1 MNTKRYFSIAAA
13 LLLCGSIS
21 AQTTY
26 YNTRHEVG
34 VTIGTGTVTELFSGI
49 AQLTEIGVSAALTT
63 AATVGNYTAY
73 YTYGSKSYIPT
84 ISVEYYYH
92 VNKVIGVGGYV
103 AFNGMTRDMYFEWTE
118 NGTGTQHKDMVGKG
132 KLRNVSLIP
141 TVKFD
146 WLRKKHF
153 GLYSKAGFGMS
164 IMYESQ
170 KGENGSDTDY
180 TDTSVIPNFEATLIG
195 AEVGSETW
203 RGFAEYGVGE
213 QGMLCAGLRY
223 KF

>member
-1 MNTKRYFSIAAA
+1 
-13 LLLCGSIS
+13 
-21 AQTTY
+21 
-26 YNTRHEVG
+26 
-34 VTIGTGTVTELFSGI
+34 
-49 AQLTEIGVSAALTT
+49 
-63 AATVGNYTAY
+63 
-73 YTYGSKSYIPT
+73 
-84 ISVEYYYH
+84 
-92 VNKVIGVGGYV
+92 
-103 AFNGMTRDMYFEWTE
+103 
-118 NGTGTQHKDMVGKG
+118 MVGKG